1 MAKNKTPI
9 DILKTNIQITEKK
22 GSMVTSQDINVNV
35 NV

>member
-9 DILKTNIQITEKK
+9 DILQTNIQITEKK
-22 GSMVTSQDINVNV
+22 GSLVTLQDINVNI